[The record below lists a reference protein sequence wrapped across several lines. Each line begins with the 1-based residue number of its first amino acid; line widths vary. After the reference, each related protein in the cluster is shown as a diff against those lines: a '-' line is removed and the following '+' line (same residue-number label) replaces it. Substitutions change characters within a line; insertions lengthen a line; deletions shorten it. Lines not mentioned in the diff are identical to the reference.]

1 MARGCNS
8 SRGHVDALRERASA
22 GAADVQRDSQ
32 AVHLRAAL
40 GLALKRSY
48 CSWRFLPA
56 HALFCGFVFK
66 CFQTKSFDIIKTF
79 LHIGYVVPQSHL
91 VAISDYH
98 PEKFDVPNLCDSV
111 LVVVSFSFIPLS
123 SRKSTR
129 TSMAGAIHA
138 VRGLKAS
145 ADPTKT
151 RRRPPKTAT
160 YNEMD

>member
-111 LVVVSFSFIPLS
+111 LVVVSFAFIPLS
-123 SRKSTR
+123 SRRSAL
-129 TSMAGAIHA
+129 TSMAGGHP
-138 VRGLKAS
+138 RGARIEGERGPHKN
-145 ADPTKT
+145 TKT
-151 RRRPPKTAT
+151 PSKDR
-160 YNEMD
+160 DIQ